1 MRIGTL
7 FSGIGAPEQGAKR
20 VYGDDLKMVFA
31 CEWDKFARQSFE
43 AIYDIEDEHFHK
55 DINDMDG
62 KQYAGKVDCIIG
74 GSPCQDFS
82 IAGLRAG
89 VDGHRGQLIWQYFRI
104 IDEVR
109 PPVFIYENV
118 KGMTSDK
125 NGKTIQD
132 FLEVFRSIGY
142 FCHWDVLNT
151 KDYGIPQNRERVFI
165 VGFLD
170 HEAYYRFQFAPK
182 QKLEKRLK
190 DILESNVDEKYY
202 LSAKMV
208 DYLQTKPRAVKPY
221 DGTQSEAPCL
231 QAVYY
236 KTPTD
241 GFYVNEGVVGMLDI
255 KGNEQIRRAY
265 GTDGSAPYLQTMQGG
280 NREPKILQR
289 GRGFNDGGLHEISPT
304 LTINSWQENN
314 HLIEGDTDAKKIAK
328 YTAKALRIL
337 WEWNATKT
345 IQQWKNGEHIR
356 VYEAE
361 VLHEGMFGQA
371 FGKDWESPSSLLQQF
386 THNCENHSRVDA
398 EYEYLR
404 KMWIGFKNRYSS
416 QRRKLDEQQQREL
429 ASTMP
434 KLSLKRASDKAQLQ
448 SGWMQYKS
456 KRAWVLREALS
467 EIQKM
472 GKPINGK
479 EAEKQDYRIRKLTPL
494 EVWRLQDFPDEAHEK
509 AKAAGVSD
517 SRRYQQAG
525 NSITVA
531 VIEMIFRQIDKAI
544 SGETNGGLF

>member
-89 VDGHRGQLIWQYFRI
+89 VDGHRGQLIWQCFRI

-142 FCHWDVLNT
+142 FCHWDVLNS
-151 KDYGIPQNRERVFI
+151 KDYGVPQNRERVFI
-165 VGFLD
+165 VGFID

-182 QKLEKRLK
+182 VPLEKRLK
-190 DILESNVDEKYY
+190 DVLEENADEKYY
-202 LSAKMV
+202 LSDRLIQGMEQHKERHK
-208 DYLQTKPRAVKPY
+208 DR
-221 DGTQSEAPCL
+221 GN
-231 QAVYY
+231 
-236 KTPTD
+236 
-241 GFYVNEGVVGMLDI
+241 GF
-255 KGNEQIRRAY
+255 AF
-265 GTDGSAPYLQTMQGG
+265 
-280 NREPKILQR
+280 EPKSADEIKSVNCLSCGYGSR
-289 GRGFNDGGLHEISPT
+289 ATDTYIIENDG
-304 LTINSWQENN
+304 
-314 HLIEGDTDAKKIAK
+314 
-328 YTAKALRIL
+328 
-337 WEWNATKT
+337 
-345 IQQWKNGEHIR
+345 
-356 VYEAE
+356 
-361 VLHEGMFGQA
+361 
-371 FGKDWESPSSLLQQF
+371 
-386 THNCENHSRVDA
+386 
-398 EYEYLR
+398 
-404 KMWIGFKNRYSS
+404 
-416 QRRKLDEQQQREL
+416 
-429 ASTMP
+429 
-434 KLSLKRASDKAQLQ
+434 
-448 SGWMQYKS
+448 
-456 KRAWVLREALS
+456 
-467 EIQKM
+467 
-472 GKPINGK
+472 
-479 EAEKQDYRIRKLTPL
+479 IRKLTPL
-494 EVWRLQDFPDEAHEK
+494 ECWRLQDFPDEAHEK

-517 SRRYQQAG
+517 SQRYKQAG